1 VLGPHD
7 VGHRVVVRR
16 IVGVRGNRPQF
27 TDVLGDLI
35 GYDATGLT
43 VAARTGPQRIR
54 HDEIHAA
61 KRVPRS
67 RTEIAD
73 LERVA
78 NAAWPAPVQEPL
90 GGWILRAADGW
101 TGRANSALP
110 LGDPG
115 MSRGEAIDAVADW
128 YAARGLPARINVP
141 LPLAAGLDA
150 TLTARGWT
158 RSPDVLVLSAPL
170 ARVLEGP
177 EPDLPKVKLDVAPD
191 DAWLAVV
198 TARKRGLPAAA
209 RQVLTG
215 PAAVRFASVER
226 DLAVAR
232 GAVVGRWLH
241 LSLLEV
247 AERARRQGLARHV
260 TRALAAWAAGSGGG
274 TAFLQVE
281 SGNPA
286 ARALYAGLGF
296 ATHHTYVTRTNAGPP
311 SAASPPAS
319 SRTA

>member
-1 VLGPHD
+1 
-7 VGHRVVVRR
+7 
-16 IVGVRGNRPQF
+16 
-27 TDVLGDLI
+27 
-35 GYDATGLT
+35 
-43 VAARTGPQRIR
+43 

-150 TLTARGWT
+150 TLTPRGRA
-158 RSPDVLVLSAPL
+158 RSPDGPRRGYRIPAG
-170 ARVLEGP
+170 RV
-177 EPDLPKVKLDVAPD
+177 
-191 DAWLAVV
+191 
-198 TARKRGLPAAA
+198 RKP
-209 RQVLTG
+209 
-215 PAAVRFASVER
+215 
-226 DLAVAR
+226 
-232 GAVVGRWLH
+232 GRP
-241 LSLLEV
+241 
-247 AERARRQGLARHV
+247 
-260 TRALAAWAAGSGGG
+260 RALRR
-274 TAFLQVE
+274 T
-281 SGNPA
+281 
-286 ARALYAGLGF
+286 GLRH
-296 ATHHTYVTRTNAGPP
+296 APHLRDAD
-311 SAASPPAS
+311 
-319 SRTA
+319 